1 MRVEHRELKWL
12 RLFCVEANLMLT
24 LTKRAV
30 LKLLLQKLSPCHLS
44 MEFENKCACSIENGR
59 VFVLKQNADSVK
71 ACGMKITLL
80 QKNLTLSLVNRI

>member
-1 MRVEHRELKWL
+1 MVA
-12 RLFCVEANLMLT
+12 F
-24 LTKRAV
+24 V
-30 LKLLLQKLSPCHLS
+30 LCRSKFNADSDKACGMKITLLQKLSPCHLS
-44 MEFENKCACSIENGR
+44 IEFENKCACSIENGR